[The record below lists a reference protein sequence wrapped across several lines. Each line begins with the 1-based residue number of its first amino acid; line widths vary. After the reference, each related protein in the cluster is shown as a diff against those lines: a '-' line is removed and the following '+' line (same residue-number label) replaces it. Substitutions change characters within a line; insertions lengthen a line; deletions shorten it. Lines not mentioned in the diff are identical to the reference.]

1 VADFTARPD
10 SVWDTPCSCIK
21 DHVAHM
27 YRIRSSFCLKRG
39 GQAGVNE
46 KSTDSNQ
53 DGQMSLLDSAIL
65 QVSIRRDLVGQ
76 YAVLCKHFLESLR
89 SEFGSIICTN
99 PLDGGLAMVVKQRN
113 VLVELLQGFQC
124 GFHTVDPDVLGVII
138 IAGQEVL
145 AVTMRS
151 CMGGTP
157 DVSMN
162 QFIG

>member
-1 VADFTARPD
+1 
-10 SVWDTPCSCIK
+10 
-21 DHVAHM
+21 
-27 YRIRSSFCLKRG
+27 
-39 GQAGVNE
+39 
-46 KSTDSNQ
+46 
-53 DGQMSLLDSAIL
+53 MSLLDSAIL

-76 YAVLCKHFLESLR
+76 YAVLCQQFLESLR
-89 SEFGSIICTN
+89 GELGSIFCTN
-99 PLDGGLAMVVKQRN
+99 PLDGGLAMVLNQRN
-113 VLVELLQGFQC
+113 VLVELLEGFQR
-124 GFHTVDPDVLGVII
+124 GFHTVDPNVLGVII